1 MTATWTSTD
10 LRALDLKYAKAGVK
24 PHARPLRAAVELLG
38 GDFSMGVFANPEV
51 KKITEAYR
59 ALFPHVDEIW
69 PGMGIGLAVSGDQA
83 RKVTLGVD
91 FGSPTVTP
99 WQAIGFKDEGSW
111 WLWCQED
118 PQIAAGTALA
128 FADLHDFANGV
139 EVLAPSHA
147 GAADLWHMAASNLS
161 DVGTILPTTPGV
173 DSVLQPICLTAELS
187 LKGALTYLG
196 EKYAFKHHL
205 SVLSAS
211 LAKVKP
217 HRDDGLIS
225 EVIKRFPDYV
235 DSRYK
240 AEGLTRFDVV
250 RLALAAQFIAA
261 SSVRRLGPVDLAQA
275 MEGDSWPGKRQPF
288 L

>member
-1 MTATWTSTD
+1 MKSMWTSAD
-10 LRALDLKYAKAGVK
+10 LRALDLEYAKAGVK

-59 ALFPHVDEIW
+59 ALFPHVDETW
-69 PGMGIGLAVSGDQA
+69 PGMGIGVVVSGDQA
-83 RKVTLGVD
+83 RKVTLGVPI
-91 FGSPTVTP
+91 GSPTATP
-99 WQAIGFKDEGSW
+99 WLAVGFKDETSW
-111 WLWCQED
+111 WSWCQEN

-139 EVLAPSHA
+139 EALAPSNT

-161 DVGTILPTTPGV
+161 DVGTILPTTPSV

-205 SVLSAS
+205 SVLSVA

-217 HRDDGLIS
+217 HRDDGLIA
-225 EVIKRFPDYV
+225 EVIQRFPDYV

-240 AEGLTRFDVV
+240 AEGATRFTVV

-261 SSVRRLGPVDLAQA
+261 SSVRRLGPVDLAHA
-275 MEGDSWPGKRQPF
+275 MESDSWPGKRQQF